1 MKKVKDLKAYYFECD
16 CHSQE
21 HTIGVAFDI
30 ENKEMML
37 FTQLARNK
45 GFFKR
50 LVLGVKYILGMDSPY
65 GQWDETLMQE
75 DKFLELYNVMTRFSY
90 TAGIRDKSA
99 KKIQTALAGIS
110 KGEKNS
116 VVSTGMHNS
125 QERNVLN
132 NSKYKKES

>member
-1 MKKVKDLKAYYFECD
+1 MKRVKDLKSYYFECD

-50 LVLGVKYILGMDSPY
+50 LVLGIKYILGMESKY

-75 DKFLELYNVMTRFSY
+75 EKFLELYNVMTRFTY

-99 KKIQTALAGIS
+99 KKIKTALVDIS

-116 VVSTGMHNS
+116 VISSGTHHAAN
-125 QERNVLN
+125 RNVLD
-132 NSKYKKES
+132 KYKKEK